1 MSNIQFKQ
9 LEVLSRK
16 IETNTATL
24 DDYKQYEFIL
34 LNSGLTKEYIYTFLT
49 RAGFKNWEQF
59 VSARKDKQK
68 EKNIGTA
75 IIGGIIGLGLGLIL
89 KSMLKEN

>member
-1 MSNIQFKQ
+1 MSNIQTNQ
-9 LEVLSRK
+9 LEILSKK
-16 IETNTATL
+16 IELNTANL
-24 DDYKQYEFIL
+24 DDYKQYEYIL

-49 RAGFKNWEQF
+49 RAGFNNWNDF

-75 IIGGIIGLGLGLIL
+75 IIGGIIGLGLGLIINA
-89 KSMLKEN
+89 MFNDD